1 VKQVKDF
8 RGHLA
13 VTVTGG
19 LEEVVT
25 PWAGASTLV
34 EAYRGYGV
42 GKAADKALPRKKT
55 AKGLSQGEM
64 TESFI
69 LLSALGG
76 ECVED
81 MEKLRQDKGLEA
93 MLGYQIPAAETFR
106 QWLDRFHDEEL
117 MSGQP
122 QQGAFIAAESA
133 SLAGLRE
140 PNRQVIWSY
149 IEKMKPGQ
157 EVTLDVDA
165 HVVETT
171 KANAFY
177 CYDGRK
183 AFQPIEVG
191 WAETGL
197 VLAEEFRQGNV
208 LAGTDM
214 KRIVDEAF
222 AMLPAGEWKVKVR
235 SDSAAYQQD
244 VLDHWQ
250 GRRWQFAVS
259 ADMSV
264 QLRQAIEALPR
275 DAWQM
280 WYVEKEGMIR
290 EWAEVPF
297 TPSRKN
303 EKKDSQPYR
312 YLAVRIRHQQGEL
325 FEDGANVRH
334 FCVVT
339 NLWEMEGQEL
349 LEWQRGKAGTIE
361 QVHHILVSELAAGVY
376 PSSKHGANAAWLRL
390 QVLAYNLIQL
400 LKAVALPPQYA
411 KAQPKR
417 LRFAI
422 FTQFGRVIQ
431 HAGKIM
437 LRLADSVWQT
447 VISNVLRQITIP
459 APS

>member
-1 VKQVKDF
+1 MKGF
-8 RGHLA
+8 RGHMA

-19 LEEVVT
+19 LEEVAT
-25 PWAGASTLV
+25 AWAGASTLV
-34 EAYRGYGV
+34 EAYRRYGV
-42 GKAADKALPRKKT
+42 GDAADRALPRKKT
-55 AKGLSQGEM
+55 AKGLSQSQM

-81 MEKLRQDKGLEA
+81 MKRLRQDKGLAA
-93 MLGYQIPAAETFR
+93 MLGYQIPAAETAR
-106 QWLDRFHDEEL
+106 QWLDKFHDEES

-122 QQGAFIAAESA
+122 KQGVFLPAESVP
-133 SLAGLRE
+133 LAGLRE

-149 IEKMKPGQ
+149 IDKMKPG
-157 EVTLDVDA
+157 EELTLDVDA
-165 HVVETT
+165 HLVETT

-183 AFQPIEVG
+183 AFQPIEVE

-208 LAGTDM
+208 LAGTDI
-214 KRIVDEAF
+214 KRMVDEAF
-222 AMLPAGEWKVKVR
+222 EMLPAGEWKVKVR

-244 VLDHWQ
+244 VLDHWH
-250 GRRWQFAVS
+250 GRGWHFAVS

-264 QLRQAIEALPR
+264 QLRQVIEALPA
-275 DAWQM
+275 DGWQM
-280 WYVEKEGMIR
+280 WYTEKNGMIR

-297 TPSRKN
+297 TPARKN
-303 EKKDSQPYR
+303 EKRNTQPYR

-325 FEDGANVRH
+325 FEDGATVRH

-339 NLWEMEGQEL
+339 NLWEMEGQKL

-361 QVHHILVSELAAGVY
+361 QVHHILISELAAGVY
-376 PSSKHGANAAWLRL
+376 PSYKHGANAAWLRL
-390 QVLAYNLIQL
+390 QVLTYNLLQL
-400 LKAVALPPQYA
+400 LKAALPPQYA

-422 FTQFGRVIQ
+422 FTQFGRVIR
-431 HAGKIM
+431 HAGQMM
-437 LRLADSVWQT
+437 LRMADSVWLHL
-447 VISNVLRQITIP
+447 IDNALRRITIP

>member
-1 VKQVKDF
+1 MKGF

-19 LEEVVT
+19 LEEVLT

-42 GKAADKALPRKKT
+42 GNAADKALPRKKT
-55 AKGLSQGEM
+55 AKGLSQGQM
-64 TESFI
+64 TESFM

-81 MEKLRQDKGLEA
+81 MEKLRQGKGLEA
-93 MLGYQIPAAETFR
+93 MLGYQIPAAETAR
-106 QWLDRFHDEEL
+106 QWLDKFHDEEL

-122 QQGAFIAAESA
+122 QQGAFIPLESA

-140 PNRQVIWSY
+140 PNRQVIQSY

-165 HVVETT
+165 HLVETT

-183 AFQPIEVG
+183 AFQPIEVE

-208 LAGTDM
+208 LAGTDI

-222 AMLPAGEWKVKVR
+222 EMLPAGEWKVKVR

-250 GRRWQFAVS
+250 GPRWQFAVS

-264 QLRQAIEALPR
+264 QLRQEIEALPA

-280 WYVEKEGMIR
+280 WYAEKGGMIR

-297 TPSRKN
+297 IPSRRN

-325 FEDGANVRH
+325 FEDGASVRH

-339 NLWEMEGQEL
+339 NLWEMEGPKL

-376 PSSKHGANAAWLRL
+376 PNSKHGANAAWLRL
-390 QVLAYNLIQL
+390 QVLTYNLLQL

-422 FTQFGRVIQ
+422 FTQFGRVMR

-447 VISNVLRQITIP
+447 LTSNVLWQITTP

>member
-1 VKQVKDF
+1 VKGF

-34 EAYRGYGV
+34 EAYRRYGV
-42 GKAADKALPRKKT
+42 SDAADRALPRKKT
-55 AKGLSQGEM
+55 AKGLSQGQM
-64 TESFI
+64 TESFV

-81 MEKLRQDKGLEA
+81 MERLRQDKGLEA
-93 MLGYQIPAAETFR
+93 MLGYQMPAPETAR
-106 QWLDRFHDEEL
+106 QWLDKFHDEGL
-117 MSGQP
+117 MSGQA
-122 QQGAFIAAESA
+122 QRVAFIPVESA
-133 SLAGLRE
+133 PLAGLRE
-140 PNRQVIWSY
+140 PNRQVILSY

-165 HVVETT
+165 HLVETT

-183 AFQPIEVG
+183 AFQPIEVE

-208 LAGTDM
+208 LAGKDI
-214 KRIVDEAF
+214 KRVVDEAF
-222 AMLPAGEWKVKVR
+222 DMLPAGEWKVQVR

-244 VLDHWQ
+244 VLDHWH
-250 GRRWQFAVS
+250 GRTWHFAVS

-264 QLRQAIEALPR
+264 QLRQAIEGLPA
-275 DAWQM
+275 DAWHA
-280 WYVEKEGMIR
+280 WYTEGGGMIR

-297 TPSRKN
+297 TPARKN
-303 EKKDSQPYR
+303 EKKDTPPYR
-312 YLAVRIRHQQGEL
+312 YLAVRVRRQQGEL
-325 FEDGANVRH
+325 FEDGATVRH
-334 FCVVT
+334 FCIVT
-339 NLWEMEGQEL
+339 NIWDKEGEKL

-361 QVHHILVSELAAGVY
+361 QVHHILISELAAGVY
-376 PSSKHGANAAWLRL
+376 PSYKHGANAAWLRL
-390 QVLAYNLIQL
+390 QVLTYNLLQL
-400 LKAVALPPQYA
+400 LKAVALPPEYGRS
-411 KAQPKR
+411 QPKR

-422 FTQFGRVIQ
+422 FTQIGRVIQ
-431 HAGKIM
+431 HAGQIM

-447 VISNVLRQITIP
+447 LIDNALRQITIP
-459 APS
+459 AR

>member
-1 VKQVKDF
+1 VKGF

-19 LEEVVT
+19 LEEIVT

-34 EAYRGYGV
+34 ETYRRYGV
-42 GKAADKALPRKKT
+42 DDAADRALPRKKT
-55 AKGLSQGEM
+55 TKGLSQGQM
-64 TESFI
+64 TESFV

-81 MEKLRQDKGLEA
+81 MERLRQDKGLEA
-93 MLGYQIPAAETFR
+93 ILGYQMPAAETAR
-106 QWLDRFHDEEL
+106 QWLDKFHDEEL
-117 MSGQP
+117 MYGQP
-122 QQGAFIAAESA
+122 QQGAFIPVESA
-133 SLAGLRE
+133 PLAGLRE

-157 EVTLDVDA
+157 EVTLDVDV
-165 HVVETT
+165 HLVETT

-183 AFQPIEVG
+183 AFQPIEVE

-208 LAGTDM
+208 LAGRDI
-214 KRIVDEAF
+214 KRVVDEAYD
-222 AMLPAGEWKVKVR
+222 MLPAGEWKVKVR

-244 VLDHWQ
+244 VLDHWH
-250 GRRWQFAVS
+250 GRTWQFAVS

-264 QLRQAIEALPR
+264 QLRQAIEALPA
-275 DAWQM
+275 DAWQL
-280 WYVEKEGMIR
+280 WYMEKGGMIR

-303 EKKDSQPYR
+303 EKKDTPPYR
-312 YLAVRIRHQQGEL
+312 YLAVRIRCQQGEL
-325 FEDGANVRH
+325 FEDGATVRH

-339 NLWEMEGQEL
+339 NLWDMEGQKL

-361 QVHHILVSELAAGVY
+361 QVHHILISELAAGIY
-376 PSSKHGANAAWLRL
+376 PSYKHGANAAWLRL
-390 QVLAYNLIQL
+390 QVLTYNLLQL
-400 LKAVALPPQYA
+400 LKASALPSQYA

-422 FTQFGRVIQ
+422 FTQFGRVIH
-431 HAGKIM
+431 HAGQTL
-437 LRLADSVWQT
+437 LRLADAVWQHL
-447 VISNVLRQITIP
+447 IDNALRRIMTP
-459 APS
+459 MLG

>member
-1 VKQVKDF
+1 MKGF

-13 VTVTGG
+13 VTLAGG

-34 EAYRGYGV
+34 EAYRRYEV
-42 GKAADKALPRKKT
+42 GKAADRALPRKKT
-55 AKGLSQGEM
+55 SKGLRQGQM
-64 TESFI
+64 TESFV

-76 ECVED
+76 ECIED
-81 MEKLRQDKGLEA
+81 MERLRQDKGLGV
-93 MLGYQIPAAETFR
+93 MLGYQIPAPETAR
-106 QWLDRFHDEEL
+106 QWLDKFHDEQL

-122 QQGAFIAAESA
+122 QQGAFIPVESA
-133 SLAGLRE
+133 PLAGLRE

-149 IEKMKPGQ
+149 IQKIKPGQ
-157 EVTLDVDA
+157 EITLDVDA
-165 HVVETT
+165 HLVGTS

-183 AFQPIEVG
+183 AFQPIEVE
-191 WAETGL
+191 WSETGL

-208 LAGTDM
+208 LAGTDI
-214 KRIVDEAF
+214 KRIVDEAYDI
-222 AMLPAGEWKVKVR
+222 LPLGEWKVKVR

-244 VLDHWQ
+244 VLDHWHR
-250 GRRWQFAVS
+250 RRWHFAVS
-259 ADMSV
+259 ADISV
-264 QLRQAIEALPR
+264 QLRQAIEALPAA
-275 DAWQM
+275 AWQI
-280 WYVEKEGMIR
+280 WYSEKGGMIR

-297 TPSRKN
+297 TPARKK
-303 EKKDSQPYR
+303 EKKDSEPYR

-325 FEDGANVRH
+325 FEDGAAVRH

-339 NLWEMEGQEL
+339 NLWDIEGQKL

-361 QVHHILVSELAAGVY
+361 QVHHILMSELAAGVY
-376 PSSKHGANAAWLRL
+376 PSYKHGANAAWLRL
-390 QVLAYNLIQL
+390 QVLTYNLLQL
-400 LKAVALPPQYA
+400 LKVVALPPEYA

-431 HAGKIM
+431 HAGQTI
-437 LRLADSVWQT
+437 LRLADSVWQSL
-447 VISNVLRQITIP
+447 IDNALRRIMIP
-459 APS
+459 MPG

>member
-1 VKQVKDF
+1 MAGF

-19 LEEVVT
+19 LEETVS

-34 EAYRGYGV
+34 EAYRRFGV
-42 GKAADKALPRKKT
+42 GDAAERALPRKKT
-55 AKGLSQGEM
+55 AKGLGQGQM
-64 TESFI
+64 TESFV

-81 MEKLRQDKGLEA
+81 MERLRQDKGLEA
-93 MLGYQIPAAETFR
+93 MLGYQIPAAETAR
-106 QWLDRFHDEEL
+106 QWLDKFHDEQV
-117 MSGQP
+117 MSSQP
-122 QQGAFIAAESA
+122 QQGAFIPAESA
-133 SLAGLRE
+133 PLAGLRE
-140 PNRQVIWSY
+140 PIRQVIRSY
-149 IEKMKPGQ
+149 VEKMKPGQ

-165 HVVETT
+165 HLVETS

-177 CYDGRK
+177 SYNGKK
-183 AFQPIEVG
+183 AFQPIEVE

-222 AMLPAGEWKVKVR
+222 DMLPPSEWQVKVR

-244 VLDHWQ
+244 VLDHW
-250 GRRWQFAVS
+250 RERKWHFAVS

-264 QLRQAIEALPR
+264 HLRQAIESLPA
-275 DAWQM
+275 DEWQT
-280 WYVEKEGMIR
+280 WYTEKGGTMR

-297 TPSRKN
+297 TPARKG

-312 YLAVRIRHQQGEL
+312 YVAVRIRNQQGEL
-325 FEDGANVRH
+325 FEDGVAVRH

-339 NLWEMEGQEL
+339 NLWEMEGAKL

-361 QVHHILVSELAAGVY
+361 QIHHILMSELAAGVY
-376 PSSKHGANAAWLRL
+376 PSYKHGANAAWLRL
-390 QVLAYNLIQL
+390 QVLTYDLLQL
-400 LKAVALPPQYA
+400 LKAVALPSEYA

-422 FTQFGRVIQ
+422 FTQIGRVIQ
-431 HAGKIM
+431 HAGQTM
-437 LRLADSVWQT
+437 LRLADSVWQHL
-447 VISNVLRQITIP
+447 IDGALRRIMVVASPQ
-459 APS
+459 

>member
-1 VKQVKDF
+1 MAGF

-19 LEEVVT
+19 LEETLT
-25 PWAGASTLV
+25 PWAGASTVV
-34 EAYRGYGV
+34 EAYRRYGV
-42 GKAADKALPRKKT
+42 RDAAERALPKKKT

-64 TESFI
+64 TESFV

-76 ECVED
+76 ECIED

-93 MLGYQIPAAETFR
+93 MLGYQIPAAETAR
-106 QWLDRFHDEEL
+106 QWLDKFHNEEA

-122 QQGAFIAAESA
+122 QQGAFIPVESA
-133 SLAGLRE
+133 PLAGLRE
-140 PNRQVIWSY
+140 PIRQVIWSY
-149 IEKMKPGQ
+149 IEKMKPRQ

-165 HVVETT
+165 HLVETS

-177 CYDGRK
+177 SYNGKK
-183 AFQPIEVG
+183 AFQPIEVE

-214 KRIVDEAF
+214 KRIVDQAF
-222 AMLPAGEWKVKVR
+222 DVLPPGEWQVRVR

-244 VLDHWQ
+244 VLDHWH
-250 GRRWQFAVS
+250 RRQWQFAVS
-259 ADMSV
+259 ADMSIH
-264 QLRQAIEALPR
+264 LRQAIEALSAE
-275 DAWQM
+275 DWHI
-280 WYVEKEGMIR
+280 WYVEKGGMIR

-297 TPSRKN
+297 TPARKN
-303 EKKDSQPYR
+303 EKKDTQPYR
-312 YLAVRIRHQQGEL
+312 YLAVRIRNQQGEL
-325 FEDGANVRH
+325 FEDGVAVRH

-339 NLWEMEGQEL
+339 NLWEMEGAKL

-361 QVHHILVSELAAGVY
+361 QVHHILMSELAAGVY
-376 PSSKHGANAAWLRL
+376 PSYKHGANAAWLRL
-390 QVLAYNLIQL
+390 QVLTYNLLQL
-400 LKAVALPPQYA
+400 LKAVALPPEYA

-422 FTQFGRVIQ
+422 FTQIGRVIQ
-431 HAGKIM
+431 HAGRTM

-447 VISNVLRQITIP
+447 LIDNALRRIAIP
-459 APS
+459 APA

>member
-1 VKQVKDF
+1 MKGF

-42 GKAADKALPRKKT
+42 GNAADKALPRKKT
-55 AKGLSQGEM
+55 AKGLSQGQM
-64 TESFI
+64 TESFM

-81 MEKLRQDKGLEA
+81 MERLRQDKGLEA
-93 MLGYQIPAAETFR
+93 MLGYQIPAAETAR
-106 QWLDRFHDEEL
+106 QWLDKFHDEEL

-122 QQGAFIAAESA
+122 QQGAFIPLESA
-133 SLAGLRE
+133 SLSGLRE

-165 HVVETT
+165 HLVETT

-183 AFQPIEVG
+183 AFQPIEVE

-208 LAGTDM
+208 LAGTDI

-222 AMLPAGEWKVKVR
+222 VMLPAGEWKVKVR

-244 VLDHWQ
+244 VLDHWH

-264 QLRQAIEALPR
+264 QLRQAIEALPA

-280 WYVEKEGMIR
+280 WYAEKGGMIR
-290 EWAEVPF
+290 EWAEVSF

-312 YLAVRIRHQQGEL
+312 YLAVRICHQQGEL
-325 FEDGANVRH
+325 FEDGATVRH

-339 NLWEMEGQEL
+339 NLWEMEGQKL

-390 QVLAYNLIQL
+390 QVLTYNLLQL

-411 KAQPKR
+411 EAQPKR

-431 HAGKIM
+431 HAGQIM

-447 VISNVLRQITIP
+447 LISNVLRQITIP

>member
-1 VKQVKDF
+1 VGD
-8 RGHLA
+8 
-13 VTVTGG
+13 
-19 LEEVVT
+19 
-25 PWAGASTLV
+25 AGD
-34 EAYRGYGV
+34 R
-42 GKAADKALPRKKT
+42 ALPKKKT
-55 AKGLSQGEM
+55 AKGLSQGQM
-64 TESFI
+64 TESFV

-81 MEKLRQDKGLEA
+81 MERLRWDKGLEA
-93 MLGYQIPAAETFR
+93 MLGYQIPAAETAR
-106 QWLDRFHDEEL
+106 QWLDKFHDEEL

-122 QQGAFIAAESA
+122 QQGAFIPVESA
-133 SLAGLRE
+133 PLAGLRE

-149 IEKMKPGQ
+149 IAKMKPGP

-165 HVVETT
+165 HLVETT

-183 AFQPIEVG
+183 AFQPIEVE

-208 LAGTDM
+208 LAGRDI
-214 KRIVDEAF
+214 KRVVDEAF
-222 AMLPAGEWKVKVR
+222 EMLPAGGWKVKVR
-235 SDSAAYQQD
+235 SDSASYQQD
-244 VLDHWQ
+244 VLDHWHGQ
-250 GRRWQFAVS
+250 TWHFAVS

-264 QLRQAIEALPR
+264 QLRQAIEALPA
-275 DAWQM
+275 DAWQV
-280 WYVEKEGMIR
+280 WYTEKGGMIR

-325 FEDGANVRH
+325 FEDGAAVRH

-339 NLWEMEGQEL
+339 NLWDMEGQEL

-361 QVHHILVSELAAGVY
+361 QVHHILVSELAAGIY
-376 PSSKHGANAAWLRL
+376 PSYKHGVNAAWLRL
-390 QVLAYNLIQL
+390 QVLTYNLLQL
-400 LKAVALPPQYA
+400 LKTALPPQYA

-422 FTQFGRVIQ
+422 FTQFGRVIR
-431 HAGKIM
+431 HAGQMM
-437 LRLADSVWQT
+437 LRVADSVWLHL
-447 VISNVLRQITIP
+447 IDSALRQIVT
-459 APS
+459 ATST

>member
-1 VKQVKDF
+1 MKGF
-8 RGHLA
+8 RGHLG
-13 VTVTGG
+13 VTVSGG
-19 LEEVVT
+19 LEEIVT

-34 EAYRGYGV
+34 EAYRSNGV
-42 GKAADKALPRKKT
+42 GGIADRVLPKKKT
-55 AKGLSQGEM
+55 AKGLTQGQM
-64 TESFI
+64 TESFV

-81 MEKLRQDKGLEA
+81 MERLRQDKGLEM
-93 MLGYQIPAAETFR
+93 MLGYQMPAPETAR
-106 QWLDRFHDEEL
+106 QWLDKFHNAEL
-117 MSGQP
+117 MSVQP
-122 QQGAFIAAESA
+122 QQGAFIPVESA

-165 HVVETT
+165 HLVETA
-171 KANAFY
+171 KSNAFY

-183 AFQPIEVG
+183 AFQPIEVA

-208 LAGTDM
+208 LAGKDI
-214 KRIVDEAF
+214 KRVVDEAF
-222 AMLPAGEWKVKVR
+222 EILPPGEWQVKVR

-244 VLDHWQ
+244 ALDHWQ
-250 GRRWQFAVS
+250 GRMWRFAVS

-264 QLRQAIEALPR
+264 QLRQAIEALPAA
-275 DAWQM
+275 AWQM
-280 WYVEKEGMIR
+280 WYTEKGGMIR

-303 EKKDSQPYR
+303 EKKDTPPYR
-312 YLAVRIRHQQGEL
+312 YLAVRIRHQQGEF
-325 FEDGANVRH
+325 FEDGATVRH

-339 NLWEMEGQEL
+339 NIWDMEGQKL

-361 QVHHILVSELAAGVY
+361 QIHHILLSELAAGVY
-376 PSSKHGANAAWLRL
+376 PSYKHGANAAWLRL
-390 QVLAYNLIQL
+390 QVLTYNLLQL

-422 FTQFGRVIQ
+422 FTQIGRVVY
-431 HAGKIM
+431 HAGQMM
-437 LRLADSVWQT
+437 LRLANSVWQPL
-447 VISNVLRQITIP
+447 IDDVLRKITSP
-459 APS
+459 KLA

>member
-1 VKQVKDF
+1 
-8 RGHLA
+8 
-13 VTVTGG
+13 
-19 LEEVVT
+19 
-25 PWAGASTLV
+25 
-34 EAYRGYGV
+34 
-42 GKAADKALPRKKT
+42 
-55 AKGLSQGEM
+55 
-64 TESFI
+64 

-81 MEKLRQDKGLEA
+81 IERLRQDKGLEA
-93 MLGYQIPAAETFR
+93 MLGYQIPAAETAR
-106 QWLDRFHDEEL
+106 QWLDKFHDEGL

-122 QQGAFIAAESA
+122 QQGAFIPVESA
-133 SLAGLRE
+133 PLAGLRE
-140 PNRQVIWSY
+140 PNRQIIWSY

-165 HVVETT
+165 HLVETT

-183 AFQPIEVG
+183 AFQPIEVE

-208 LAGTDM
+208 LAGRDI
-214 KRIVDEAF
+214 KRVVDEAYD
-222 AMLPAGEWKVKVR
+222 MLPAGEWKVKVR

-244 VLDHWQ
+244 VLDHWH
-250 GRRWQFAVS
+250 GRTWHFAVS

-264 QLRQAIEALPR
+264 QLRQAIEALPA
-275 DAWQM
+275 DAWQI
-280 WYVEKEGMIR
+280 WYTEKGGMIR

-303 EKKDSQPYR
+303 EKKDTQPYR

-325 FEDGANVRH
+325 FEDGATVRH

-339 NLWEMEGQEL
+339 NLWDMEGQKL

-361 QVHHILVSELAAGVY
+361 QVHHILISELAAGVY
-376 PSSKHGANAAWLRL
+376 PSYKHGANAAWLRL
-390 QVLAYNLIQL
+390 QVLTYNLLQL
-400 LKAVALPPQYA
+400 LKAAALPPEYA
-411 KAQPKR
+411 KSQPKR

-431 HAGKIM
+431 HAGQTI
-437 LRLADSVWQT
+437 LRLADSVWQHL
-447 VISNVLRQITIP
+447 IDNALRQIMAP
-459 APS
+459 APG

>member
-1 VKQVKDF
+1 MTGF

-13 VTVTGG
+13 LTLTGG
-19 LEEVVT
+19 LEETVT

-34 EAYRGYGV
+34 EVYRKYGV
-42 GKAADKALPRKKT
+42 GDAAERALPRKKT
-55 AKGLSQGEM
+55 AKGLSQGQM

-81 MEKLRQDKGLEA
+81 IEKLRQDKGLEA
-93 MLGYQIPAAETFR
+93 MLGYQMPAAETAR
-106 QWLDRFHDEEL
+106 QWLDKFHDEES

-122 QQGAFIAAESA
+122 QQGAFIPVESA
-133 SLAGLRE
+133 PLAGLRE
-140 PNRQVIWSY
+140 PIRQVIWSY

-165 HVVETT
+165 HVVETS
-171 KANAFY
+171 KANALY

-183 AFQPIEVG
+183 AFQPIEVE

-197 VLAEEFRQGNV
+197 VLTEEFRQGNV

-214 KRIVDEAF
+214 KRIVDGAF
-222 AMLPAGEWKVKVR
+222 DILPPGEWKVKVR

-250 GRRWQFAVS
+250 RRQWHFAVS
-259 ADMSV
+259 ADMSIH
-264 QLRQAIEALPR
+264 LRKTIEALPAA
-275 DAWQM
+275 AWQI
-280 WYVEKEGMIR
+280 WYTEKGGMVR

-297 TPSRKN
+297 TPARKN
-303 EKKDSQPYR
+303 EKKDTQPYR

-325 FEDGANVRH
+325 FEDGAAVRH

-339 NLWEMEGQEL
+339 NLWDVKGGKL

-361 QVHHILVSELAAGVY
+361 QVHHILMSELAAGVY
-376 PSSKHGANAAWLRL
+376 PSYKHGANAAWLRL
-390 QVLAYNLIQL
+390 QVLTYNLLQL
-400 LKAVALPPQYA
+400 LKAVALPPEYA
-411 KAQPKR
+411 QAQPKR

-422 FTQFGRVIQ
+422 FTQIGRVIQ
-431 HAGKIM
+431 HAGQTL
-437 LRLADSVWQT
+437 LRLADSIWQT
-447 VISNVLRQITIP
+447 LIDIALRRINTP
-459 APS
+459 APV

>member
-1 VKQVKDF
+1 VKGF

-25 PWAGASTLV
+25 PWAGASALV
-34 EAYRGYGV
+34 EAYRRYGV
-42 GKAADKALPRKKT
+42 GDAADGALPRKKT
-55 AKGLSQGEM
+55 SKGLSQGQM
-64 TESFI
+64 TESFV

-76 ECVED
+76 ECIED
-81 MEKLRQDKGLEA
+81 MERLRQDKGLEA
-93 MLGYQIPAAETFR
+93 MLGYQMPAPETAR
-106 QWLDRFHDEEL
+106 QWLDKFHDEEL
-117 MSGQP
+117 MPGQP
-122 QQGAFIAAESA
+122 QQGAFIPVESA
-133 SLAGLRE
+133 PLAGLRE

-149 IEKMKPGQ
+149 IEKMKPRQ

-165 HVVETT
+165 HLVETT

-177 CYDGRK
+177 CYDGYK
-183 AFQPIEVG
+183 AFQPIEVE

-208 LAGTDM
+208 LGGKDI
-214 KRIVDEAF
+214 KRVVDEAF
-222 AMLPAGEWKVKVR
+222 DMLPAGEWKAKVR

-244 VLDHWQ
+244 VLDYWH
-250 GRRWQFAVS
+250 GRTWHFAVS

-264 QLRQAIEALPR
+264 QLRQAIEVLPPE
-275 DAWQM
+275 AWQM
-280 WYVEKEGMIR
+280 WYREKGGMIR

-303 EKKDSQPYR
+303 EKKDTQPYR

-325 FEDGANVRH
+325 FEDGTTVRH

-339 NLWEMEGQEL
+339 NLWDMEGQKL

-361 QVHHILVSELAAGVY
+361 QVHHILISELAAGVY
-376 PSSKHGANAAWLRL
+376 PSYKHGANAAWLRL
-390 QVLAYNLIQL
+390 QVLTYNLLQL
-400 LKAVALPPQYA
+400 LKAVALPPEYA
-411 KAQPKR
+411 KSQPKR

-431 HAGKIM
+431 HAGQTI
-437 LRLADSVWQT
+437 LRLADTVWQHL
-447 VISNVLRQITIP
+447 IDNALRRIMTT